1 VASIVRHLK
10 IDPNSL
16 TVHLILNALFLVLLT
31 SVLAGLPALV
41 LISRQLDQQAWNQ
54 VEQGL
59 RASQALFSSRQDD
72 LIGLATLTA
81 QRPTISALLLK
92 DDRRELAAYL
102 EELRLGAALDEI
114 MVCSPR
120 GEMLSHAGDRLPTNT
135 CLGDWIAGYQI
146 LKTEAGSD
154 AFLLAFSP
162 IAQGNQIL
170 GDVIVG
176 RYLDHLL
183 AITLRDQTGLEH
195 TLFVEGEPVATSFSG
210 TLDGLNLANQNT
222 SSSRLED
229 AKAYVKFL
237 CGDIP
242 YYASEFSISEDAIHA
257 QVALDVS
264 GIAST
269 RKRLIW
275 SLAGGILAV
284 MALGSF
290 LGTGMARRIG
300 SSLAGLTEAAKAL
313 RAGDLD
319 TPVEINTRVRDT
331 RVVAQALESARVDL
345 QKTLSQL
352 RLEKAWSDQLL
363 NAIVEGIITLDSHGQ
378 ITYFST
384 GAERITGIK
393 QEDALGQSCDTLF
406 QTPESDE
413 PFSAQIPAP
422 GHQRRIVVQLAGGE
436 QASISVTGARLAPT
450 GASSAE
456 VVLVFRDISEQE
468 AVHLLLGYFLANVS
482 HEFRTPL
489 SALAASIELLLD
501 QAQDLSHAEFQ
512 ELLVSLHLGVLGLQT
527 LVDNLLESASIE
539 AGHFRVSPRPADL
552 AHIIGESAAI
562 MQPLLLKRNQTLFVE
577 LPASLP
583 IVETDPKRASQVMIN
598 LLSNASKYSPDQTQ
612 IAIRARLQEN
622 FVRVDVVDQGAGIPS
637 EYRERV
643 FHRFARLDPLH
654 TQAHYGAGL
663 GLSVVKTIIE
673 AHGGEVGVDAQTTG
687 GAIFWFTLPLADE
700 L

>member
-1 VASIVRHLK
+1 MRYIK
-10 IDPNSL
+10 IDPHSL

-41 LISRQLDQQAWNQ
+41 LIGRQLDQQAWNQ

-59 RASQALFSSRQDD
+59 RASQALFASRQDD
-72 LIGLATLTA
+72 IIGLANLTA
-81 QRPTISALLLK
+81 QRPTISTLIIE
-92 DDRRELAAYL
+92 DDRQELGGYL
-102 EELRLGAALDEI
+102 ETLRLGATLDEI
-114 MVCSPR
+114 MICSPS
-120 GEMLSHAGDRLPTNT
+120 GEMLSHAGDNLPAVA
-135 CLGDWIAGYQI
+135 CLGDWSAGYQI
-146 LKTEAGSD
+146 LATDVGSH
-154 AFLLAFSP
+154 ALLLAYSP
-162 IAQGNQIL
+162 ILQGNKIL

-176 RYLDHLL
+176 LYLDHPL
-183 AITLRDQTGLEH
+183 AITLREQTGLEH
-195 TLFVEGEPVATSFSG
+195 TLFMEGEPIATSFSG
-210 TLDGLNLANQNT
+210 TLDGLNLANQGPA
-222 SSSRLED
+222 SSGLIDSQ
-229 AKAYVKFL
+229 AYVRFL
-237 CGDIP
+237 YGDKS
-242 YYASEFSISEDAIHA
+242 YYASEFSIGEDAIQA

-269 RKRLIW
+269 RRRLIW

-284 MALGSF
+284 MTLGSF

-300 SSLAGLTEAAKAL
+300 SSLAGLTAAAKAL

-331 RVVAQALESARVDL
+331 MLVAEALESARVDL

-352 RLEKAWSDQLL
+352 RREKAWSDQLL
-363 NAIVEGIITLDSHGQ
+363 NAIVEGIVTLDSHDQ

-393 QEDALGQSCDTLF
+393 QDDAVGQSCDKLF

-422 GHQRRIVVQLAGGE
+422 GHQRKIVVQLADGE
-436 QASISVTGARLAPT
+436 QASFSVTGARLAPT

-456 VVLVFRDISEQE
+456 VVLVFRDISEQD
-468 AVHLLLGYFLANVS
+468 AVHLLLGHFLANVS

-501 QAQDLSHAEFQ
+501 QAQDLSPSEFQ

-527 LVDNLLESASIE
+527 LIDNLLESASIE
-539 AGHFRVSPRPADL
+539 AGHFRVTPRPADL
-552 AHIIGESAAI
+552 ARIIGEAAAI
-562 MQPLLLKRNQTLFVE
+562 MQPLLLKRNQTLLVE

-583 IVETDPKRASQVMIN
+583 TVEADPKRASQVMIN

-612 IAIRARLQEN
+612 IAIRARLQED
-622 FVRVDVVDQGAGIPS
+622 FVRVDVVDKGAGIPA

-654 TQAHYGAGL
+654 AQAHYGVGL
-663 GLSVVKTIIE
+663 GLSVVKAIIE
-673 AHGGEVGVDAQTTG
+673 AHGGEVGVGTQTSD
-687 GAIFWFTLPLADE
+687 GAIFWFTLPLVDE

>member
-1 VASIVRHLK
+1 VRYFK

-16 TVHLILNALFLVLLT
+16 TIHLILNAIFLVLLT
-31 SVLAGLPALV
+31 SILAGLPALV
-41 LISRQLDQQAWNQ
+41 LIGRQLDQQAWKQ

-59 RASQALFSSRQDD
+59 RASQALFDTRQDD
-72 LIGLATLTA
+72 LIGLAKLTA
-81 QRPTISALLLK
+81 QRPTIPFLIIE
-92 DDRRELAAYL
+92 DDRHELTRYL
-102 EELRLGAALDEI
+102 ETLRLGMALDEI
-114 MVCSPR
+114 MVCSPSR
-120 GEMLSHAGDRLPTNT
+120 EMLSHAGDNLPADA
-135 CLGDWIAGYQI
+135 CLGGWSTGYQI
-146 LKTEAGSD
+146 LETDVGSH
-154 AFLLAFSP
+154 ALLLAFSP
-162 IAQGNQIL
+162 IIQENQIL

-176 RYLDHLL
+176 LYLDHQL
-183 AITLRDQTGLEH
+183 ALTLRDQTVLEH
-195 TLFVEGEPVATSFSG
+195 TLFMESEPIATSFSG
-210 TLDGLNLANQNT
+210 TLDGLSLANQST
-222 SSSRLED
+222 ALPEHSDSQ
-229 AKAYVKFL
+229 AYGQFRY
-237 CGDIP
+237 GDKP
-242 YYASEFSISEDAIHA
+242 YYASEFSIGEDAIHV

-269 RKRLIW
+269 RRRLIW

-319 TPVEINTRVRDT
+319 TPVQINTRVRDT
-331 RVVAQALESARVDL
+331 RLVAQALESARVDL
-345 QKTLSQL
+345 QKTLGQL
-352 RLEKAWSDQLL
+352 RREKAWSDQLL
-363 NAIVEGIITLDSHGQ
+363 NAIVEGIITLDSYGE

-393 QEDALGQSCDTLF
+393 QEDALGHSCDELF
-406 QTPESDE
+406 QTPKSDE

-422 GHQRRIVVQLAGGE
+422 GHQRRIVVQLTGGE
-436 QASISVTGARLAPT
+436 QASFSVTGARLAPT
-450 GASSAE
+450 GAGSAE

-468 AVHLLLGYFLANVS
+468 AVHLLLGHFLANVS

-501 QAQDLSHAEFQ
+501 QAQDLSPSEFE

-552 AHIIGESAAI
+552 ARIIGEACTI
-562 MQPLLLKRNQTLFVE
+562 MQPLLLKRNQTLLVE

-583 IVETDPKRASQVMIN
+583 IVDADPKRASQVMIN

-612 IAIRARLQEN
+612 IAIRACLQED
-622 FVRVDVVDQGAGIPS
+622 FVRVNVADQGAGIPA
-637 EYRERV
+637 EHRERV

-654 TQAHYGAGL
+654 VQAQYGAGL
-663 GLSVVKTIIE
+663 GLSVVKAIIE
-673 AHGGEVGVDAQTTG
+673 AHGGEVGVDTPTSG
-687 GAIFWFTLPLADE
+687 GAIFWFTLSLADK